1 MGDFMD
7 RRFVADESKTPEM
20 ENKPLTETNG
30 NVGSPLVPQEM
41 AMAQL
46 WMKEDLEKAI
56 PYPFEVSRDD
66 LKKAISSIL
75 PNSEDKLTPDQ
86 VGAIPGTFPEQQ
98 AVPVPTATSGGYNYP
113 GPYTRHEVLCPYT
126 TYPYITVG
134 KLFFKQY
141 GTSYVASAAS
151 IGNYAIW
158 TAGHCV
164 HKGDGKSTGWST
176 NAVFVPV
183 YKDGNTPY
191 GQWPASR
198 LFTRTNWMNKGNP
211 NGLGEDMGG
220 AILYNQGGKKISQV
234 VGSLGFAW
242 NQPTYQHWH
251 AIGYPAVSPFSGNRM
266 IETKASFA
274 YLESSMSL
282 KPVPRA
288 IGCDMTGGC
297 SGGPWVLNLGTL
309 NYLNGNNSY
318 RLTSRLEE
326 MKSPYFGNE
335 AKSLYDTIKAATP

>member
-1 MGDFMD
+1 MD
-7 RRFVADESKTPEM
+7 RRFVANESKTPEL
-20 ENKPLTETNG
+20 ENGPLTETNG
-30 NVGSPLVPQEM
+30 NIGSPMVPQEM

-46 WMKEDLEKAI
+46 WMKEDFEKAI

-66 LKKAISSIL
+66 LKKAISSLL
-75 PNSEDKLTPDQ
+75 PNYEDRLTEDQ

-98 AVPVPTATSGGYNYP
+98 AVTAPGATTGGYNYP

-126 TYPYITVG
+126 IYPYITVG

-164 HKGDGKSTGWST
+164 HKGDGKSAGWST
-176 NAVFVPV
+176 NSVFVPV

-198 LFTRTNWMNKGNP
+198 LFTRSNWMNKGNP

-251 AIGYPAVSPFSGNRM
+251 AIGYPAVSPFNGYRM
-266 IETKASFA
+266 IETEASFA

-282 KPVPRA
+282 NPVPRA

-297 SGGPWVLNLGTL
+297 SGGPWVLNFGTR

-335 AKSLYDTIKAATP
+335 AKSLYDTLKAATP